1 MVLASQQPEHAIR
14 PRRGDASWT
23 DCIHRPWV
31 ILISLLPLLAIDAL
45 GIARVAGSP
54 DTLARRQLHGLLGFF
69 DVPPTLAMAST
80 ICIIG
85 AILLIWH
92 LLQRDPW
99 RLRPLAPPGIAL
111 EGVAWAIPLL
121 ILSYLFSTATL
132 AASTTNEGIA
142 ALPMVDRMLVSIAA
156 GLDEELI
163 FRMAGIALLHTVLV
177 NIIGLKQATGTMLAI
192 AGTAVLFSWYHDP
205 DLSNMPQLVFTL
217 LAGIYL
223 GVVYVLRG
231 FGVVVWAHV
240 LYDVVVTATLP

>member
-1 MVLASQQPEHAIR
+1 
-14 PRRGDASWT
+14 
-23 DCIHRPWV
+23 
-31 ILISLLPLLAIDAL
+31 
-45 GIARVAGSP
+45 
-54 DTLARRQLHGLLGFF
+54 
-69 DVPPTLAMAST
+69 
-80 ICIIG
+80 
-85 AILLIWH
+85 
-92 LLQRDPW
+92 
-99 RLRPLAPPGIAL
+99 
-111 EGVAWAIPLL
+111 
-121 ILSYLFSTATL
+121 
-132 AASTTNEGIA
+132 
-142 ALPMVDRMLVSIAA
+142 MLVSIAA